1 MLRFH
6 ELEQNPVTVTCADES
21 GAAYDVIAM
30 RLRGG
35 IVQMTC
41 QCPHYLVEGWCKHC
55 LAVFT
60 DQGVFAD
67 TKHRAAFDRLV
78 GATHLQEAAVKL
90 INALE
95 AFATVYRQMD
105 SVRPNQIQ
113 CDQLTT
119 FAVQAGRAASSADD
133 LAEALAGFVSEA
145 AARRS
150 SADRPAPVGAS
161 ISEDKRG
168 ALERVR
174 RALAKSMK
182 S

>member
-6 ELEQNPVTVTCADES
+6 ELEQNPVSITCTDES

-35 IVQMTC
+35 VVQMSC
-41 QCPHYLVEGWCKHC
+41 QCPHYLIEGWCKHC

-67 TKHRAAFDRLV
+67 TKHREAFDRLV
-78 GATHLQEAAVKL
+78 GATYLQEAAVKL
-90 INALE
+90 INTLE
-95 AFATVYRQMD
+95 AFATIYKEMI
-105 SVRPNQIQ
+105 SVRPAQIKS
-113 CDQLTT
+113 DQLTK
-119 FAVQAGRAASSADD
+119 FAMQAGRAASSADD
-133 LAEALAGFVSEA
+133 LAEALAGFISEA

-150 SADRPAPVGAS
+150 SADRPALVGAS
-161 ISEDKRG
+161 ISDDKRG

-174 RALAKSMK
+174 RALARGMK
-182 S
+182 